1 MTHTSSSRGQRSELP
16 HVKPQDA
23 ITEGAV
29 FVPVPSPT
37 TSHVGTWRSD
47 VNDAD
52 PAWSASGEPI
62 SHLRNIRRTTRPL
75 LRDPREPSGSCD
87 PARRL
92 AELQEVSRPSPGAL
106 IGFGACHEVEHVVG
120 VGGPSPPVLEE
131 PP

>member
-1 MTHTSSSRGQRSELP
+1 MTQTSSSRGQRSELP

-75 LRDPREPSGSCD
+75 LRDPRDRQGVVTRPGDWLSSRRSA
-87 PARRL
+87 ARPLVR
-92 AELQEVSRPSPGAL
+92 
-106 IGFGACHEVEHVVG
+106 
-120 VGGPSPPVLEE
+120 
-131 PP
+131 